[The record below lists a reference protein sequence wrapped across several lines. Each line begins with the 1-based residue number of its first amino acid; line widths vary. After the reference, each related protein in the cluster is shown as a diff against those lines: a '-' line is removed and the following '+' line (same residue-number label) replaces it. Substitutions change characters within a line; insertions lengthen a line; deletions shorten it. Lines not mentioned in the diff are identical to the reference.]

1 MNYITPPS
9 RVILQTKQELTY
21 GSAFKKQGKI
31 YLVIDLKVVDPK
43 KSIDSEDVIV
53 VEHSYWVVEN
63 NAFKKLPFEDRG
75 DGSIPGVAKLTKD
88 EVNQLGAWV
97 LSTFPSVGS
106 LPEYDREVAMLQK
119 GSYAMVG
126 QMAAEGKMAYGLTPT
141 DFEDY
146 TPIELEEPPIEE
158 PVIPE

>member
-1 MNYITPPS
+1 MNYVTPPS

-31 YLVIDLKVVDPK
+31 YLVIELKVVDPK
-43 KSIDSEDVIV
+43 KSETADDVIV

-63 NAFKKLPFEDRG
+63 FQFKKLPFEDRG

-97 LSTFPSVGS
+97 LATFPSVGS
-106 LPEYDREVAMLQK
+106 LPEYDREIAMLQK

-126 QMAAEGKMAYGLTPT
+126 QMAAKGKMGYDLTPA
-141 DFEDY
+141 DLEDY
-146 TPIELEEPPIEE
+146 TPIE
-158 PVIPE
+158 IPENEPKTT